1 MGKGKTARRR
11 YPEEF
16 KRRIVAEANAADV
29 SVSEIA
35 RRHGLNANLVFN
47 WRKKFGS
54 VDSSITTEPPT
65 PTCQLVPVDIRPDE
79 AALLPEAVKPAP
91 DIEGPA
97 SAVGAEHARVGIIE
111 IMLPCGSRVRC
122 STGVEPA
129 LLGQAVTALR
139 PGGRVTT
146 A

>member
-1 MGKGKTARRR
+1 MAKAKAPRRR

-54 VDSSITTEPPT
+54 VDFSITTEPLT
-65 PTCQLVPVDIRPDE
+65 PGCQLVPVDIRPDE
-79 AALLPEAVKPAP
+79 APPLPEAVKSAPALE
-91 DIEGPA
+91 DPA
-97 SAVGAEHARVGIIE
+97 SAAGTEHARAGMIE

-122 STGVEPA
+122 SAGVEPA